1 MVDSPTGDKLCQIL
15 GGKCV
20 LITGGGGTIGSEIAR
35 QVALCKPSRLVCLGR
50 RADKLL
56 SIQDELRRQNADVEV
71 ATEVCDVRERNRLA
85 AAFAYHHPDII
96 FHTAARKNITP
107 TESDPAE
114 TVLVNVKGT
123 INVVEL
129 TVVNN
134 ADMLLFTS
142 SVKAFRPVCI
152 MGATKRIGELIVSD
166 AAQSTG
172 KAFFTMRLSNVLES
186 SGGVHALFH
195 QQIETGGPVTVTHPD
210 VERTFS
216 TATETVSLILE
227 GLLISYPGDV
237 LALQVGGPISVVS
250 LAKDM
255 IEGRGLR
262 VGEDIEIEYVG
273 LRPGERLIEE
283 RVTQSKHWRPTTNRQ
298 ILSAT
303 FEGLHP
309 PTSELASELQ
319 ELVRLAECG
328 NSHPVLEQLR
338 RIVPDYSP
346 ASP

>member
-1 MVDSPTGDKLCQIL
+1 MIGSTRGDKLRQIL

-50 RADKLL
+50 RAEPLL
-56 SIQDELRRQNADVEV
+56 SIQDELRCQSADVEV
-71 ATEVCDVRERNRLA
+71 STEVCDVRERNRLA
-85 AAFAYHHPDII
+85 AAFACHHPNII
-96 FHTAARKNITP
+96 FHTAARKDIVP
-107 TESDPAE
+107 TECDPAE
-114 TVLVNVKGT
+114 TVLVNIKGT

-129 TVVNN
+129 TVANN

-142 SVKAFRPVCI
+142 SIKAFRPVCV
-152 MGATKRIGELIVSD
+152 MGVTKRIGELIISD

-172 KAFFTMRLSNVLES
+172 KIFCTLRLNNVLES
-186 SGGVHALFH
+186 SGGVQSLFH
-195 QQIETGGPVTVTHPD
+195 QQIKTGGPVTVTHPD

-216 TATETVSLILE
+216 TATETVNLLLE
-227 GLLISYPGDV
+227 GLLISSPGDV
-237 LALQVGGPISVVS
+237 LALQVGRPISVDS

-283 RVTQSKHWRPTTNRQ
+283 RVTQGKHWRPTTNRQ
-298 ILSAT
+298 IMSAT
-303 FEGLHP
+303 FEDWHP
-309 PTSELASELQ
+309 STSELASALQ

-328 NSHPVLEQLR
+328 NSRPVLEQLR